1 MKFGKLFNVNKID
14 QWKAYYIDYHMLKS
28 DIFISVNDFLTI
40 LKQSIHITNS
50 FYCGYEKK
58 NFLLDF
64 CLFNVF
70 AIFKITKKYNKKNNV
85 QISELVYDLY
95 KDKEFYCHLWNPH
108 IVFTSTH

>member
-50 FYCGYEKK
+50 FYCGYETK
-58 NFLLDF
+58 NFLLEALQLI
-64 CLFNVF
+64 C
-70 AIFKITKKYNKKNNV
+70 
-85 QISELVYDLY
+85 
-95 KDKEFYCHLWNPH
+95 
-108 IVFTSTH
+108 TSL